1 MESSPG
7 AFEARTRRNDDD
19 EPCQKVRA
27 AARPLRP
34 LCAGVLLGG
43 ACILAPNS
51 ARAVTPVG
59 PLSNQ
64 IIRLDGTPLGSAI
77 AFRSSVPTVVYDTA
91 TVAWHMWVQ
100 VADETGGTGPDFYPL
115 RIGSYRHA
123 TSTDGVNFTTA
134 ATLSFAGNPFG
145 ATIYGSGYGE
155 PPWIYPKA
163 SVWNGRYTLGL
174 WTINDFFSGAPYPGV
189 FGDYN
194 YNISLNDLG
203 TPGNATITHLGPVG
217 AVPGNG
223 IYGQTAGHFGIVN
236 GVMYYDN
243 NSALGRAALT
253 DNGTVVFPAAYG
265 TGPWQVTAT
274 NAAVATPL
282 ASLGI
287 PDCSQAGGAYVHN
300 SARVVDNGDG
310 TLGFFFALRNC
321 DGSRRDFQVYYME
334 SADNGLTW
342 GTAVGIFAGAPTIGG
357 NALYTGISLADVA
370 VIAGQRIVYFNAY
383 DAAGNLLVGALPPAP
398 AKQVPVPALPPAG
411 LALLAALL
419 GLAAAGAY
427 RLRRPG

>member
-1 MESSPG
+1 MSHAGES
-7 AFEARTRRNDDD
+7 ARR
-19 EPCQKVRA
+19 P
-27 AARPLRP
+27 ARFAV
-34 LCAGVLLGG
+34 LCAGALLGA
-43 ACILAPNS
+43 ACILASNPG
-51 ARAVTPVG
+51 RATTPVG

-77 AFRSSVPTVVYDTA
+77 AFRSSVPTVVYDAGTA
-91 TVAWHMWVQ
+91 TWHLWVQ
-100 VADETGGTGPDFYPL
+100 VADETGATGPDFYPL

-123 TSTDGVNFTTA
+123 TSADGVNFATA

-145 ATIYGSGYGE
+145 ATIYGSSYGE

-282 ASLGI
+282 ASLGVS
-287 PDCSQAGGAYVHN
+287 DCSQVGGAYVHN

-310 TLGFFFALRNC
+310 TLGFFFTLRNC

-334 SADNGLTW
+334 SADDGLTW
-342 GTAVGIFAGAPTIGG
+342 GSAVGIFGGSPTIGG

-370 VIAGQRIVYFNAY
+370 VVNGQRVVYFNAY
-383 DAAGNLLVGALPPAP
+383 DAAGNLIVGAQPPDP
-398 AKQVPVPALPPAG
+398 PKQVPVPALPPAG
-411 LALLAALL
+411 LALLAVLL
-419 GLAAAGAY
+419 GLAAAGAR
-427 RLRRPG
+427 RLRRAGR